1 MVRSGRGEKVE
12 SSGTKYLPQS
22 KMILHPTMDGT
33 ACYQTVR
40 RRALERLA
48 DMARGGVEGGELVM
62 VAGRGLS
69 DRYERCREAAAEL
82 LLALLPVQPSLV
94 LANLS
99 ATMQAV
105 TARLAGEQP
114 AETAEEVRLRL
125 LQLVHAV
132 FGRNCLD
139 Q

>member
-1 MVRSGRGEKVE
+1 M
-12 SSGTKYLPQS
+12 
-22 KMILHPTMDGT
+22 
-33 ACYQTVR
+33 
-40 RRALERLA
+40 ERLA
-48 DMARGGVEGGELVM
+48 DMARGGLEGGELVM

-82 LLALLPVQPSLV
+82 LLALLPVQPSL
-94 LANLS
+94 AHLS
-99 ATMQAV
+99 STMQAV

-125 LQLVHAV
+125 LQLVNAV
-132 FGRNCLD
+132 FGKNYLD